1 MHPEKLSEE
10 DLINQIQAEEQKYQ
24 EVIKNDDLFKEAKK
38 IRQRVKALKEKLIK
52 LFPDQKDNQ

>member
-1 MHPEKLSEE
+1 VNPSEQ
-10 DLINQIQAEEQKYQ
+10 DLINQIQQEERKYQ

-52 LFPDQKDNQ
+52 LFLVQGEESKT